1 MLESQKHVF
10 WQALLITILI
20 FSLGIIAGVFLESWR
35 SNKVETLFQQ
45 SEIDLLD
52 IRLQS
57 EIFSTGKFNCQ
68 EAVKENLK
76 FADRIYEEALLLED
90 YEKASRLGEELK
102 LSHKKYDILR
112 TILFLNSV
120 KVKEKCNSSYRNV
133 VYFYKFNNLDIDTKS
148 KEDVFSKLLKDLKD
162 QKKDDII
169 LIPIAADNNLSSVN
183 LMLSNYNL
191 SQKDLPLILIDEKIK
206 IKELKNIND
215 LIKYFN

>member
-10 WQALLITILI
+10 WQALLITLLI

-35 SNKVETLFQQ
+35 SSKVESLFQQ

-68 EAVKENLK
+68 EAIKENIR
-76 FADRIYEEALLLED
+76 FADRIYEEASLLEN
-90 YEKASRLGEELK
+90 YEKASRISEELK

-112 TILFLNSV
+112 TILFLNSI
-120 KVKEKCNSSYRNV
+120 KIKEKCNSSYQNV
-133 VYFYKFNNLDIDTKS
+133 VYFYRLNNLDIDTKS
-148 KEDVFSKLLKDLKD
+148 KEDVFSRLLKDLKD
-162 QKKDDII
+162 QKRDEII
-169 LIPIAADNNLSSVN
+169 LIPIAADNNISSVN
-183 LMLSNYNL
+183 LILSNYNI
-191 SQKDLPLILIDEKIK
+191 SQKDLPLILIDGKIK